1 MHIVAAMI
9 LGCIM
14 KEVHYIKK
22 TNVLKE
28 MKLALV
34 ADIHNKPAKD
44 IIRSLK
50 DNKPDYITI
59 CGDLL
64 SARTNKGIYYE
75 VAGSSQHFRGAPN
88 ASRFLYDAVKISKVI
103 LSTGNHELYLDEED
117 KAWLKKIGVI
127 YLNNEYISIQGLVF
141 GGLSSP
147 YNVLAGTGNA
157 KGLEEHKKRWNLIF
171 DSFDYSWLPA
181 FCSQKGCKILL
192 SHHPEIYEQH
202 LKKLNGIDLIL
213 SGHAHGGQIRLFGHG
228 LYAYGQGWFP
238 KYTGGMYDG
247 KLIVS
252 RGLSNTSRIPRIGNP
267 TELVYIDLIPIK

>member
-1 MHIVAAMI
+1 
-9 LGCIM
+9 M
-14 KEVHYIKK
+14 KDIYYVKK
-22 TNVLKE
+22 ADISKKVRI
-28 MKLALV
+28 ALV
-34 ADIHNKPAKD
+34 ADLHNNSFKD
-44 IIRSLK
+44 IIISMRN
-50 DNKPDYITI
+50 NKPDYITV

-64 SARTNKGIYYE
+64 NARTKRGIYYE
-75 VAGSSQHFRGAPN
+75 DKDSAQHFRGASN
-88 ASRFLYDAVKISKVI
+88 ALSFLNEAVEIAEVI
-103 LSTGNHELYLDEED
+103 FSTGNHELYLDSED
-117 KAWLKKIGVI
+117 RTLLERLGII
-127 YLNNEYISIQGLVF
+127 FLNNEYIEMKELIF

-147 YNVLAGTGNA
+147 YNVIAGTGKA
-157 KGLEEHKKRWNLIF
+157 KRYEDHEIRWKMIF
-171 DSFDYSWLPA
+171 DSFDYSWLPD
-181 FCSQKGCKILL
+181 FCNQKGFKILL

-228 LYAYGQGWFP
+228 LYAHGQGWFP